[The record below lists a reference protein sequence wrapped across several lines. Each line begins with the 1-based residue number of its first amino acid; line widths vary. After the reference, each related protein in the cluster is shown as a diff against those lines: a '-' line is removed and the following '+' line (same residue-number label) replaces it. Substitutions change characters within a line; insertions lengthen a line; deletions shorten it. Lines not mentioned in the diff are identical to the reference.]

1 MSSAKQILN
10 EAAQSFSAITD
21 IAQVVDEAAQCVTE
35 SFKQGGKIF
44 LCGNG
49 GSAGDAQH
57 LEAEFL
63 GRFLKERQPLPAIA
77 LTTNASAVTAIAND
91 YDYSDVFSRQLQGLA
106 KPGDVL
112 IAISTSGN
120 SPNVIKALEMAS
132 ICQVKSIALTGQK
145 SSKASEL
152 ADIAIKAPS
161 SATPRIQ
168 EMHIAIGQIIC
179 DIVEETLC

>member
-1 MSSAKQILN
+1 M
-10 EAAQSFSAITD
+10 
-21 IAQVVDEAAQCVTE
+21 DEAAQCVTE
-35 SFKQGGKIF
+35 SLKQGGKIF
-44 LCGNG
+44 FCGNG

-132 ICQVKSIALTGQK
+132 KCQVKSIALTGQK
-145 SSKASEL
+145 SSEASEL
-152 ADIAIKAPS
+152 ADIAIQAPS
-161 SATPRIQ
+161 SETPRIQ
-168 EMHIAIGQIIC
+168 EMHIAIGH
-179 DIVEETLC
+179 TLCEIAENNLV